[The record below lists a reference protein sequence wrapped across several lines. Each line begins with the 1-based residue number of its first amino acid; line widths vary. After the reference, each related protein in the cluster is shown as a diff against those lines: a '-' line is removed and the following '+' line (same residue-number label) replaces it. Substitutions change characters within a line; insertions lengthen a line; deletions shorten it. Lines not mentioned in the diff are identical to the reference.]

1 MKTVFLIRHGQ
12 TGFSLNNKL
21 CSRAD
26 EPLNNNG
33 IHEIKRLTAFL
44 NTRNKPDI
52 IITSPLIR
60 AKQTAEIIANNYNII
75 PIESKELR
83 EIDFGDWEGLT
94 FNEIKNKQPDEFI
107 KWMKH
112 PDKFTPTNGES
123 IIDLNKRINSLMN
136 KVINNSEKNST
147 IYLITHGGP
156 IRSVL
161 INALKIPPS
170 LYWNIKIPHGS
181 VTCLE
186 YDNNLVKLCFL
197 GQIVLLSK

>member
-12 TGFSLNNKL
+12 TDSSLKNKL
-21 CSRAD
+21 CGRTD
-26 EPLNNNG
+26 EPLNSNG
-33 IHEIKRLTAFL
+33 IHEVKRLITFL
-44 NTRNKPDI
+44 RIKNKPDI

-60 AKQTAEIIANNYNII
+60 AKQTAEIIADNYNIT

-83 EIDFGDWEGLT
+83 EIDFGEWEGLT

-123 IIDLNKRINSLMN
+123 IIDLNKRINNFMN
-136 KVINNSEKNST
+136 KVVDNSEKNST

-156 IRSVL
+156 IRSAL
-161 INALKIPPS
+161 INTLKILPS
-170 LYWNIKIPHGS
+170 SYWNIKISHGS

-186 YDNNLVKLCFL
+186 YDDNIVKLCFM
-197 GQIVLLSK
+197 GQIALLSR

>member
-1 MKTVFLIRHGQ
+1 MKTVLLIRHGQ
-12 TGFSLNNKL
+12 TYSSLNNKL
-21 CSRAD
+21 CGRTD

-33 IHEIKRLTAFL
+33 IKQMKGLIIFL
-44 NTRNKPDI
+44 NTKNKPDI

-60 AKQTAEIIANNYNII
+60 AKQSAQIIANTYNII
-75 PIESKELR
+75 PIEAKELR

-94 FNEIKNKQPDEFI
+94 FNEIKNKEPDEFI
-107 KWMKH
+107 KWMRH

-123 IIDLNKRINSLMN
+123 IIDLNKRINNFMN
-136 KVINNSEKNST
+136 KVLNNSEENST

-181 VTCLE
+181 ATCLE
-186 YDNNLVKLCFL
+186 YDDSIVKLCFL
-197 GQIVLLSK
+197 GQVAY

>member
-1 MKTVFLIRHGQ
+1 MKTVLLIRHGQ
-12 TGFSLNNKL
+12 TDSSLNNKL
-21 CSRAD
+21 CGRTD

-33 IHEIKRLTAFL
+33 IHEVKRLITFL
-44 NTRNKPDI
+44 DARNKPDI

-60 AKQTAEIIANNYNII
+60 AKQTAQIITNKYNLT
-75 PIESKELR
+75 PIESEELR

-107 KWMKH
+107 KWIKH
-112 PDKFTPTNGES
+112 PDKFTPTDGES
-123 IIDLNKRINSLMN
+123 IINLNKRINNFMN
-136 KVINNSEKNST
+136 KVLNNSEENS
-147 IYLITHGGP
+147 ILYLITHGGP

-181 VTCLE
+181 ATCLE
-186 YDNNLVKLCFL
+186 YDDSIVKLCFL
-197 GQIVLLSK
+197 GQVAY